1 MWWKYIES
9 YRWNQKPVLNSI
21 IELLIKNKG
30 EILDKRLEELLKKE
44 FPFINSLNLEEIF
57 MKLETMNIIN
67 VFRVSKN
74 KKMIVL
80 NKHNTLI
87 NEQLMRDIN

>member
-1 MWWKYIES
+1 M
-9 YRWNQKPVLNSI
+9 NSI
-21 IELLIKNKG
+21 IDILIKNKG

-44 FPFINSLNLEEIF
+44 FPFINSLILEELF
-57 MKLETMNIIN
+57 LKLESMSIIH

-80 NKHNTLI
+80 NKRGNAIREEII
-87 NEQLMRDIN
+87 NNL

>member
-1 MWWKYIES
+1 MQDS
-9 YRWNQKPVLNSI
+9 FRWNQKPVINSI
-21 IELLIKNKG
+21 IDILIKNKG

-44 FPFINSLNLEEIF
+44 FPFVNSLSLEEIF
-57 MKLETMNIIN
+57 LKLESMAIIN

-80 NKHNTLI
+80 NKRGKAIREEILD
-87 NEQLMRDIN
+87 QL

>member
-1 MWWKYIES
+1 VES
-9 YRWNQKPVLNSI
+9 HRWNQKPVLNLLI
-21 IELLIKNKG
+21 DILIKNKG

-44 FPFINSLNLEEIF
+44 FPYVNSLILEELF
-57 MKLETMNIIN
+57 MKLESMNIIN

-80 NKHNTLI
+80 NKRNTAI
-87 NEQLMRDIN
+87 RDNITADML